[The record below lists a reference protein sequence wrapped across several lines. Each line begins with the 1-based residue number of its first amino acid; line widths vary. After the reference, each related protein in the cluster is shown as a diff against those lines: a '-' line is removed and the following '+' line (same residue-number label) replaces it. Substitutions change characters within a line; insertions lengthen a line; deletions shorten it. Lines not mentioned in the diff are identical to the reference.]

1 MNRSMLIGTLV
12 GAIVATTGA
21 SIAGYKMMTKEE
33 YAEVVSVTPL
43 TEEVR
48 TPREQCVDQQVTKQA
63 PVKDE
68 HRLTGTVIGA
78 VAGGVLG
85 NALGGHGSNTG
96 AKVAGAAVG
105 GIAGHEIQRKMQEN
119 DTVTTTEQHCETVYD
134 TSQRNAGYQV
144 TYKIG
149 STTGQVK
156 LDHDPGPRIPVRDGQ
171 LVLTEAKTIPAQP
184 AQ

>member
-1 MNRSMLIGTLV
+1 MLIGTLV
-12 GAIVATTGA
+12 GAVVATTGG
-21 SIAGYKMMTKEE
+21 SIAAYKSFTKDE
-33 YAEVVSVTPL
+33 YADVTSVTPL

-48 TPREQCVDQQVTKQA
+48 TPREECVDQQVTKQA

-85 NALGGHGSNTG
+85 NAIGGHGSNTG

-105 GIAGHEIQRKMQEN
+105 GVAGHEIQRKMQEN
-119 DTVTTTEQHCETVYD
+119 DKVTATERHCQTVYD
-134 TSQRNAGYQV
+134 TSERTVGYQV
-144 TYKIG
+144 SYKIG
-149 STTGQVK
+149 NTPGQVK

-171 LVLTEAKTIPAQP
+171 LVLAEAQTAPVQAAQ
-184 AQ
+184 

>member
-12 GAIVATTGA
+12 GAVVATTGG
-21 SIAGYKMMTKEE
+21 SIAAYKTLTKDE
-33 YAEVVSVTPL
+33 YADVTAVTPL

-48 TPREQCVDQQVTKQA
+48 TPRENCVDQQVTKQA

-68 HRLTGTVIGA
+68 HRVTGTVMGA

-105 GIAGHEIQRKMQEN
+105 GVAGHEIQRKMQEN
-119 DTVTTTEQHCETVYD
+119 DTYTTTEHHCETVYD
-134 TSQRNAGYQV
+134 TSERTVGYQV

-149 STTGQVK
+149 NETGHVK
-156 LDHDPGPRIPVRDGQ
+156 LDHDPGQRIPVRDGQ
-171 LVLTEAKTIPAQP
+171 LVLAEAKTVPVQAAP
-184 AQ
+184 

>member
-1 MNRSMLIGTLV
+1 MLIGTLV
-12 GAIVATTGA
+12 GAVVATTGG
-21 SIAGYKMMTKEE
+21 SIAAYKTLTKDE
-33 YAEVVSVTPL
+33 YADVTSVTPL

-48 TPREQCVDQQVTKQA
+48 TPRQNCVDQEVTKQA

-85 NALGGHGSNTG
+85 NAVGGHGSNTG
-96 AKVAGAAVG
+96 AKVIGAAAG
-105 GIAGHEIQRKMQEN
+105 GVAGHEIQRKMQEN
-119 DTVTTTEQHCETVYD
+119 DTYTTTEQHCQTAYD
-134 TSQRNAGYQV
+134 TSERTVGYRV

-149 STTGQVK
+149 DKTGQVK

-171 LVLTEAKTIPAQP
+171 LVLTEAHTVPLQAAQ
-184 AQ
+184 